1 MHKPC
6 TIVITLVLVAL
17 SAIAMAANDGVSRI
31 TKEQLKAKMEKGE
44 DIIVLDVRTGMSY
57 KGSDIKIK
65 GAMRIPPDAIDMR
78 YKELPLDKE
87 IITYCT

>member
-1 MHKPC
+1 MHRFC
-6 TIVITLVLVAL
+6 AIVITLVLVTL
-17 SAIAMAANDGVSRI
+17 SAIAMAANDSVPRI
-31 TKEQLKAKMEKGE
+31 TKEELKAKMERGE

-78 YKELPLDKE
+78 YKELPMDKE

>member
-1 MHKPC
+1 MHRLC

-17 SAIAMAANDGVSRI
+17 SAIAMAANDGVPRI

>member
-1 MHKPC
+1 MHRFC
-6 TIVITLVLVAL
+6 AIVITLVLVTL
-17 SAIAMAANDGVSRI
+17 SAIAMAANDNVSRI
-31 TKEQLKAKMEKGE
+31 AKEELKAKMERGE

-65 GAMRIPPDAIDMR
+65 GAMRIPPDTIDMR
-78 YKELPLDKE
+78 YKELPMDKE

>member
-17 SAIAMAANDGVSRI
+17 SAIAMAANDGVPRI
-31 TKEQLKAKMEKGE
+31 TKEQLRAKMEKGE

>member
-31 TKEQLKAKMEKGE
+31 TKEQLRAKMEKGE

>member
-17 SAIAMAANDGVSRI
+17 SAIAMAANDSVPRI

>member
-1 MHKPC
+1 MHRLC
-6 TIVITLVLVAL
+6 TIVITLVLVTL
-17 SAIAMAANDGVSRI
+17 SAIAMAANDSVPRI
-31 TKEQLKAKMEKGE
+31 AKEQLRAKMEKGE

>member
-17 SAIAMAANDGVSRI
+17 SAIAMAANDGVPRI

>member
-17 SAIAMAANDGVSRI
+17 SAIAMAANDSVPRI
-31 TKEQLKAKMEKGE
+31 AKEQLRAKMEKGE

-65 GAMRIPPDAIDMR
+65 GALRIPPDAIDMR

>member
-1 MHKPC
+1 MHRLC
-6 TIVITLVLVAL
+6 TIVITLILVAL
-17 SAIAMAANDGVSRI
+17 SAIAMAANDGVPRI
-31 TKEQLKAKMEKGE
+31 TKEQLRAKMEKGE

-78 YKELPLDKE
+78 YKELPMDKE

>member
-1 MHKPC
+1 MHRLC
-6 TIVITLVLVAL
+6 TIVITLVLVTL
-17 SAIAMAANDGVSRI
+17 SVVAMAANDSVPRI
-31 TKEQLKAKMEKGE
+31 AKEQLRAKMEKGE

-78 YKELPLDKE
+78 YKELPPDKE

>member
-1 MHKPC
+1 MHRLC
-6 TIVITLVLVAL
+6 TIVINLVLVTL
-17 SAIAMAANDGVSRI
+17 SAIAMAANDSVPRI
-31 TKEQLKAKMEKGE
+31 TKEQLRAKMEKGE

-65 GAMRIPPDAIDMR
+65 GATRIPPDAIDMR
-78 YKELPLDKE
+78 YKELPPDKE

>member
-1 MHKPC
+1 MHRLC

-31 TKEQLKAKMEKGE
+31 TKEQLRAKMEKGE

-65 GAMRIPPDAIDMR
+65 GALRIPPDAIDMR

>member
-1 MHKPC
+1 MHRLC

-17 SAIAMAANDGVSRI
+17 SAIAMAANDGVPRI
-31 TKEQLKAKMEKGE
+31 TKEQLRAKMEKGE

>member
-1 MHKPC
+1 MHRLC
-6 TIVITLVLVAL
+6 TIVITLVLVTL
-17 SAIAMAANDGVSRI
+17 SAIAIAANDSVPRI

-57 KGSDIKIK
+57 KGSDIKRK
-65 GAMRIPPDAIDMR
+65 GAMRMPPDAIDMR

>member
-31 TKEQLKAKMEKGE
+31 TKEQLRAKMEKGE

-65 GAMRIPPDAIDMR
+65 GALRIPPDAIDMR

>member
-1 MHKPC
+1 MHRLC

-31 TKEQLKAKMEKGE
+31 TKEQLRAKMEKGE

>member
-1 MHKPC
+1 MHRLC
-6 TIVITLVLVAL
+6 TIVITLVLVTL
-17 SAIAMAANDGVSRI
+17 SAIAMAANDSVPRI
-31 TKEQLKAKMEKGE
+31 TKEQLRAKMEKGE

-65 GAMRIPPDAIDMR
+65 GALRIPTDAIDMR

>member
-1 MHKPC
+1 MHRLC

-17 SAIAMAANDGVSRI
+17 SAIAMAANDGVPRI

-65 GAMRIPPDAIDMR
+65 GAMRIPPDAIDIR